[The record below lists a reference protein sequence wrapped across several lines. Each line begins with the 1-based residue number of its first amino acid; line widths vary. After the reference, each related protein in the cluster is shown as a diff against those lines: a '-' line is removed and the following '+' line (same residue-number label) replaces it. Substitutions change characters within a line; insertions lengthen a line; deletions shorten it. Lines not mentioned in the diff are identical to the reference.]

1 MSLSVKR
8 GILYA
13 ATIGGWVGFV
23 SVVALKLGNVEAVSL
38 FGAIVS
44 ILNLVLLI
52 IFINRQAKTTEF
64 NVSEETHDYD
74 EFPYDIDSLR
84 RETEEALYK
93 ECIAKIMKS
102 KSKGSYHCYLQS
114 TGSTP
119 MPQGVIDKLLAYGLD
134 VSAYSIRNDYWCEAF
149 WDKTASGKMREY
161 VPRF

>member
-52 IFINRQAKTTEF
+52 IFKNRQAKTTEF

-102 KSKGSYHCYLQS
+102 KS
-114 TGSTP
+114 
-119 MPQGVIDKLLAYGLD
+119 
-134 VSAYSIRNDYWCEAF
+134 
-149 WDKTASGKMREY
+149 
-161 VPRF
+161 